1 MDVTDI
7 VSQVVHGLMLTLWLS
22 LPPILVASIVGT
34 LFSLVQALTQIQE
47 QTLSFAVKLIAVGL
61 TLFLTARWVGGV
73 GASMTG
79 PGSLKRRLFLGQ
91 SSLRS
96 HVGTAWRRSTSMD
109 GLWFMCWCRASLLSS
124 RSAAFSIITGIAP
137 ALRTAATT

>member
-61 TLFLTARWVGGV
+61 TLFLTARWVGGEIYNYTI
-73 GASMTG
+73 A
-79 PGSLKRRLFLGQ
+79 LFDSFPYLV
-91 SSLRS
+91 R
-96 HVGTAWRRSTSMD
+96 
-109 GLWFMCWCRASLLSS
+109 
-124 RSAAFSIITGIAP
+124 
-137 ALRTAATT
+137 